1 MQTEV
6 KKIKCDRCGL
16 EIFVEKIGY
25 VNMDGVFT
33 RGSAYEPA
41 ERWTTQCYGDE
52 LKDLCP
58 ACSKQLQ
65 QVIYK
70 FWNN

>member
-1 MQTEV
+1 MQTEG
-6 KKIKCDRCGL
+6 KKIKCDHCGL
-16 EIFVEKIGY
+16 ETFVEKRGT
-25 VNMDGVFT
+25 VNMDGGFARRST
-33 RGSAYEPA
+33 YEPA
-41 ERWTTQCYGDE
+41 ERWTTHGYMDG

-65 QVIYK
+65 QVIDK

>member
-1 MQTEV
+1 MQTEG
-6 KKIKCDRCGL
+6 KKIKCDRCRL
-16 EIFVEKIGY
+16 EVFVKKRGD
-25 VNMDGVFT
+25 VNMDGGFT
-33 RGSAYEPA
+33 RGGTYEPA
-41 ERWTTQCYGDE
+41 ERWTTHYYGDE

-65 QVIYK
+65 QVIDK

>member
-1 MQTEV
+1 MQTEG

-16 EIFVEKIGY
+16 EVFVEKRGD
-25 VNMDGVFT
+25 VNMDGGFT
-33 RGSAYEPA
+33 RGSTYEPA

-52 LKDLCP
+52 LKDFCP

-65 QVIYK
+65 QVIDK
-70 FWNN
+70 FWDN

>member
-1 MQTEV
+1 MQTEG

-16 EIFVEKIGY
+16 EVFVEKRKEL
-25 VNMDGVFT
+25 VADGGFT
-33 RGSAYEPA
+33 RNKIYEPA
-41 ERWTTQCYGDE
+41 ERWTIHGE
-52 LKDLCP
+52 KDLCP

-65 QVIYK
+65 QVIDK